1 MAVIAMAREMGTRGS
16 EVALGVAE
24 RLGLEII
31 HHELVEHDIATWTG
45 MPESQVHRLLEG
57 EASMWE
63 RWKLDE
69 KRMSRY
75 TALEIL
81 ELAAKGNVL
90 IRGWGATY
98 LLKSIPHAVCVRICA
113 PMAYR
118 EGVLKDRIGLKDEAT
133 ARREIERNDAAHTG
147 TMQRL
152 FGIDWRDEQLYA
164 LMLNSARVPIEDC
177 VEHIVSMAQSPA
189 FQETPA
195 SRKLL
200 MDQLILARVRSTLER
215 EFGSTT
221 NRYGFDVEVSDG
233 KVTLHGATPDAD
245 VIAETI
251 RLLQDV
257 EGVTGVESKVAHISF
272 VSYAD

>member
-1 MAVIAMAREMGTRGS
+1 MAVIAMAREMGTRGGDVAL
-16 EVALGVAE
+16 EVAD
-24 RLGLEII
+24 RLGLEVI

-69 KRMSRY
+69 RRMSRY

-81 ELAAKGNVL
+81 ELAARGNVL

-98 LLKSIPHAVCVRICA
+98 LLKSIPHVVCVRICA
-113 PMAYR
+113 PMPFR
-118 EGVLKDRIGLKDEAT
+118 EAVLKNRIGLKDTAT
-133 ARREIERNDAAHTG
+133 ARREIERNDAAHSG

-152 FGIDWRDEQLYA
+152 FGIDWRDETLYA
-164 LMLNSARVPIEDC
+164 LMLNSARIPIEDC
-177 VEHIVSMAQSPA
+177 VDHIVRMAQSPA
-189 FQETPA
+189 FQETPE
-195 SRKLL
+195 SRKQL
-200 MDQLILARVRSTLER
+200 MDQLVLARVRSALER
-215 EFGSTT
+215 AYGAAT
-221 NRYGFDVEVSDG
+221 NRYGFEVEVADG
-233 KVTLHGATPDAD
+233 KVTLHGATPDAEF
-245 VIAETI
+245 IADTI

-272 VSYAD
+272 VSYAV

>member
-1 MAVIAMAREMGTRGS
+1 MAVIAMAREMGTRGGDVAL
-16 EVALGVAE
+16 EVAD
-24 RLGLEII
+24 RLGLEVI

-69 KRMSRY
+69 RRMSRY

-81 ELAAKGNVL
+81 ELAARGNVL

-98 LLKSIPHAVCVRICA
+98 LLKSIPHVVCVRICA
-113 PMAYR
+113 PMPFR
-118 EGVLKDRIGLKDEAT
+118 EAVLKNRIGLKDTAT
-133 ARREIERNDAAHTG
+133 ARREIERNDAAHSG

-152 FGIDWRDEQLYA
+152 FGIDWRDETLYA

-177 VEHIVSMAQSPA
+177 VDHIVRMAQSPA
-189 FQETPA
+189 FQETPE
-195 SRKLL
+195 SRKQL
-200 MDQLILARVRSTLER
+200 MDQLVLARVRSALER
-215 EFGSTT
+215 AYGAAT
-221 NRYGFDVEVSDG
+221 NRYGFEVEVADG
-233 KVTLHGATPDAD
+233 KVTLHGATPDAEF
-245 VIAETI
+245 IADTI

-272 VSYAD
+272 VSYAV